1 MLDKNKFYILL
12 FVSHY
17 SLTKCTYFAYRYGLY
32 VGIIFIIMY
41 GDKSQNAY
49 LEKSA
54 LETAIIHGGTNCDIL
69 PDDDPNFKPCDP
81 EAVPDEWINFMK
93 VLSNI

>member
-1 MLDKNKFYILL
+1 MHRHKFDSKTVTGMHLVNFL
-12 FVSHY
+12 PF
-17 SLTKCTYFAYRYGLY
+17 RYGLY

-54 LETAIIHGGTNCDIL
+54 LETAFIHGGTNCDIL
-69 PDDDPNFKPCDP
+69 PDDDPNFKACDP
-81 EAVPDEWINFMK
+81 EAVPDAWINFMK
-93 VLSNI
+93 VKLI

>member
-1 MLDKNKFYILL
+1 MIFIELELINFLCL
-12 FVSHY
+12 
-17 SLTKCTYFAYRYGLY
+17 RYGLY
-32 VGIIFIIMY
+32 VGIILIIMY

-54 LETAIIHGGTNCDIL
+54 LETAIIHGGTNCDTL

-81 EAVPDEWINFMK
+81 DAVPNPEVNFMK
-93 VLSNI
+93 VKIIWKLYSILN